1 MNLVKSFHKLKQ
13 KFFKVE
19 EKAEKEAVKIEK
31 EVKEEIK
38 EAVEFVEYE
47 ETKLAKFFYSFI
59 RKAFGP
65 IVRKT

>member
-13 KFFKVE
+13 KFFKIE
-19 EKAEKEAVKIEK
+19 EKTEQEAVKIEK
-31 EVKEEIK
+31 EVEEEIK
-38 EAVEFVEYE
+38 EVEELIEYE

-65 IVRKT
+65 IVRKI